1 MINKDIINIFNNF
14 KNIFQTI
21 CEMRGSRSAAQIT
34 DGVKRAIVF
43 LPYLVKKKIFSFTFI
58 YIAVPYV
65 LLDLHM
71 IYLEVT
77 TMIKVKRI

>member
-34 DGVKRAIVF
+34 DGVIRAIVF
-43 LPYLVKKKIFSFTFI
+43 VPYLVKKKNIFLYLYIYCCAVRTFRSAHDI
-58 YIAVPYV
+58 SRSHHN
-65 LLDLHM
+65 D
-71 IYLEVT
+71 
-77 TMIKVKRI
+77 KG